1 MKNYKRILIGAL
13 AFLFV
18 AGIASAQNLLDNE
31 AFQEAR
37 ELQRQAQEAFDDG
50 NYDRAIEL
58 SEQAEAASVRA
69 EEIAERTR
77 DGFRAANARTIARDR
92 LSQAESLN
100 IMNEFPDIWDEAQA
114 AFDEGQEQYDN
125 EEFIDARA
133 SFLSVRDEI
142 VTDEVLG
149 QLRRIGGLR
158 FEAAEARGNAR
169 TRLNR
174 SEELGI
180 EIEFP
185 DVYEE
190 ALAAF
195 DNADDAYDSEEWA
208 DARDGFQ
215 SVLDI
220 IDADMLAELQELQ
233 RAREAEDEEEVAED
247 DSDALPQ
254 FYVVRRIPERRD
266 SFWRIAEY
274 EFIYDNPWEW
284 QRIYEANRDMLQDPD
299 NPDLIQPGMRFRIP
313 SLDGETRSGT
323 WNPDNE

>member
-1 MKNYKRILIGAL
+1 MTNYKRLLIGTVAL
-13 AFLFV
+13 LFLSGV
-18 AGIASAQNLLDNE
+18 VSAQNLLDNE
-31 AFQEAR
+31 AFREAR

-50 NYDRAIEL
+50 DYDRAIEL
-58 SEQAEAASVRA
+58 SEQAETASDRA

-77 DGFRAANARTIARDR
+77 DGFRAANARTVARDR

-100 IMNEFPDIWDEAQA
+100 IMEEFPDIWDEAQA
-114 AFDEGQEQYDN
+114 AFDEGEDQYDD
-125 EEFIDARA
+125 EEFIDARE

-142 VTDEVLG
+142 ITDEVLG

-158 FEAAEARGNAR
+158 FESAEARGNAR

-174 SEELGI
+174 AETLDI
-180 EIEFP
+180 EREFP
-185 DVYEE
+185 DDYEE
-190 ALAAF
+190 ALEAF
-195 DNADDAYDSEEWA
+195 NDADELYDSEEWA
-208 DARDGFQ
+208 DARDGFE

-233 RAREAEDEEEVAED
+233 REREAEADD
-247 DSDALPQ
+247 DSDELPQ
-254 FYVVRRIPERRD
+254 YYVVRRIPERRD

-274 EFIYDNPWEW
+274 EFIYDDPWEW

-313 SLDGETRSGT
+313 SIDGETRSGT
-323 WNPDNE
+323 WDDDEE